1 MKRPIRNEDRSRASW
16 LVPIG
21 LLVLGIV
28 PGIGGALRLAE
39 LGHGAPIT
47 EENARFFRRP

>member
-21 LLVLGIV
+21 LLLLGIV
-28 PGIGGALRLAE
+28 PGMGVALRLADE
-39 LGHGAPIT
+39 VL
-47 EENARFFRRP
+47 ARRR